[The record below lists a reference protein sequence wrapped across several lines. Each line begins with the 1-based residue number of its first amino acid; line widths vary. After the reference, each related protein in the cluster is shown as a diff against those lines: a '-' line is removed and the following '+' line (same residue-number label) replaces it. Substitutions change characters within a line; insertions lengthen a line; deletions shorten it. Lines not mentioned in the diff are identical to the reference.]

1 MGSMPALRVFRH
13 GPVKYRF
20 TAGCQR
26 SGGIGAH
33 LSQCKRGPGPQARQS
48 PASGAQPLDAG
59 PRIRRTR
66 TRSDHEQKVP
76 TRRDCPAS
84 RPRQRQ
90 LPGAAG
96 RHGRPVAIDGLVY
109 RLGDRGRARAAQAPV
124 AEARESAGEWETAAR
139 QRARRASVYADEVV
153 HEHAWKSA
161 GVAALV
167 GCCWDAAWPRAAGA
181 ERSRRDVRRRA
192 PAAESPGR
200 GAGRDGRPPAG
211 SGGRRLRLELAG
223 QRGREVVRGLERVRL
238 RHGPAGLEDLVA
250 ELAT

>member
-1 MGSMPALRVFRH
+1 MQAWTR
-13 GPVKYRF
+13 
-20 TAGCQR
+20 A
-26 SGGIGAH
+26 A
-33 LSQCKRGPGPQARQS
+33 GPGRAR
-48 PASGAQPLDAG
+48 ASGAQPLDAG

-124 AEARESAGEWETAAR
+124 GRGPRIGGRVGNGGSPARPPRLGLR
-139 QRARRASVYADEVV
+139 GRGRARACLEIGGRGRAG
-153 HEHAWKSA
+153 
-161 GVAALV
+161 GVLL
-167 GCCWDAAWPRAAGA
+167 DAAWPRAAGA

>member
-1 MGSMPALRVFRH
+1 MPAGVPGR
-13 GPVKYRF
+13 PVKYRF

-26 SGGIGAH
+26 SGGSA
-33 LSQCKRGPGPQARQS
+33 STCQCKRGPGRRPAEQASGVQS
-48 PASGAQPLDAG
+48 PDAG
-59 PRIRRTR
+59 RIRRTR

-109 RLGDRGRARAAQAPV
+109 RLGDRGRAQRLKRQL

-139 QRARRASVYADEVV
+139 QRPPRLGHADEVV

-192 PAAESPGR
+192 LPPKAPVGR

-211 SGGRRLRLELAG
+211 SGGRRLRLEL
-223 QRGREVVRGLERVRL
+223 
-238 RHGPAGLEDLVA
+238 GPARS
-250 ELAT
+250 